1 MSLQPRTRGAGSIAV
16 RAAAQGETR
25 LANLRQSGA
34 MKLVLPRVFRPD
46 IEAVIVNTAG
56 GVTGGDR
63 LQLEAVAGAGAC
75 LTLSTQAAER
85 IYRAQP
91 GEVGCVDT
99 RLEVAA
105 GARINWLPQ
114 ETILFDHA
122 ALNRRLTVDLAAEA
136 GFLMVETL
144 VFGRAA
150 MGEVLHEVHLRD
162 RIRINR
168 AGAPLYLDGIALAG
182 DVQRHLARP
191 AIAGGAGAVATLVF
205 VGVEAEAQLRP
216 LRALLPETAAAS
228 LLPGGVLVARLLASD
243 SFELRR
249 AVIPA
254 LMLLN
259 DGQMPLNWRL

>member
-191 AIAGGAGAVATLVF
+191 AIAGAPGRWRRWFLWA
-205 VGVEAEAQLRP
+205 LRP
-216 LRALLPETAAAS
+216 RRSCGPCAPCCPRRRRPACCRAGCWWPVCWHRTVSSCAA
-228 LLPGGVLVARLLASD
+228 P
-243 SFELRR
+243 
-249 AVIPA
+249 
-254 LMLLN
+254 
-259 DGQMPLNWRL
+259 